1 MGNGIQNYDNE
12 EGELLESQTSCTT
25 GNLKY
30 DISKE
35 FFYVIDWHIF
45 YRNKRD
51 TFTKIE
57 ACAF

>member
-35 FFYVIDWHIF
+35 FFYVID
-45 YRNKRD
+45 
-51 TFTKIE
+51 
-57 ACAF
+57 